1 MRGWIT
7 KVGGVVHDT
16 FWGGEGGR
24 GGERRAGEPKRLK
37 KKMRRRRT
45 GTLSLSL
52 HTL

>member
-7 KVGGVVHDT
+7 KVGEVVHNT

-24 GGERRAGEPKRLK
+24 VDE
-37 KKMRRRRT
+37 RRRT
-45 GTLSLSL
+45 RTEETNEENEEKEKHYSLSL